1 MPVAASSATARAFAN
16 QRGEKNMN
24 APVTAWLFNIVF
36 AVIILIGGLWLIKKL
51 RPFLKNTL
59 VKRNMDPM
67 LASFITSIVHVLLV
81 VFVIIAALGKLGI
94 QTTSLIAIL
103 GAAGLAIGLSLQ
115 SSLSSLAAGV
125 MIIGFRPFNVGDY
138 IEAGGTAGVVE
149 GIQIFSTRMRTG
161 DNKTVIV
168 PNASIIGG
176 SIVNYSDRET
186 RRVDMKFGIGYGDNL
201 KIAKQILE
209 DILDK
214 DERVLKD
221 PAPLIAVSELAD
233 SSVNLI
239 VRPWVKNA
247 DYWPLLWDMTEQV
260 KLRFDQEGIQI
271 PYPQRDVHIH
281 QAA

>member
-1 MPVAASSATARAFAN
+1 MHAT
-16 QRGEKNMN
+16 
-24 APVTAWLFNIVF
+24 VSAWLFNIVF
-36 AVIILIGGLWLIKKL
+36 AAIIFLGGLWLTKKL

-59 VKRNMDPM
+59 IKRNLDPM
-67 LASFITSIVHVLLV
+67 LASFITSIVYVLLV
-81 VFVIIAALGKLGI
+81 VFVIIAALGELGI
-94 QTTSLIAIL
+94 QTTSLIAVI

-115 SSLSSLAAGV
+115 NSLSNLAAGV

-138 IEAGGTAGVVE
+138 IEAGGSAGVVE
-149 GIQIFSTRMRTG
+149 DIQIFSTRMRTA
-161 DNKTVIV
+161 DNKTVMV
-168 PNASIIGG
+168 PNAGIIGG
-176 SIVNYSDRET
+176 SIVNHSDRET

-201 KIAKQILE
+201 KIAKQILQ

-214 DERVLKD
+214 DERVLTD

-247 DYWPLLWDMTEQV
+247 DYWPLLWDITEQV

-271 PYPQRDVHIH
+271 PYPQRDVHVH